1 MKETKMIPFNQEPVL
16 DTESLMA
23 GLGITRQEANAL
35 LWKMFDDDIID
46 LIPRLNE
53 GRAVV

>member
-23 GLGITRQEANAL
+23 GLGISRQEANDL

-46 LIPRLNE
+46 LIPILNE

>member
-23 GLGITRQEANAL
+23 GLGISRQEANDL

-46 LIPRLNE
+46 LIPTLD
-53 GRAVV
+53 G